1 MKEHRKRVW
10 TICLVLLVCLTGA
23 FCYIFFIRLG
33 SPGFGSDEELFLT
46 CRSGRYGLSWRRQ
59 SDRAADGY
67 IVEIY
72 DQTADAKGE
81 PVYSVM
87 CHTEDLVDRGGENCA
102 ILLPAEIRP
111 DKTLTFYVH
120 TVKMIRLFGAECF
133 RKGHSPLTAEYKQDS
148 LWNGSAEYDI
158 NVEKRELSFVC
169 DREENGA
176 YSLILRS
183 PENDQEIP
191 AAVSE
196 DSGRVTIRSSFGAN
210 GFEIPVPG
218 ETVTFIVFCRR
229 ADDRLVLQYEGV
241 KLDREAFLTDQ
252 ISITVEDDGKNRY
265 TLSWN
270 ETKGDGY
277 RVSVYDGELGGW
289 KELKK
294 YSSQE
299 ERVFETGKLGAGI
312 DYRYKVEA
320 LQLPSGEREGIGEEE
335 ITLHTVPCVE
345 YATIW
350 PTQEIPVY
358 QDSTGKD
365 QKGTIGVLQA
375 VTVID
380 EKDGRFFVQTA
391 PGEEE
396 GYIDSDKCMIN
407 LPDYMGNLCKYDI
420 TNSYCSIY
428 LAHRYAIPA
437 VSGTVIAGYEDVLL
451 SDGTFLVPLLYPVA
465 KKLAPAAEAAREQGY
480 VIKIYDSFRPYVA
493 TRSIYDRT
501 AAALDYVVPAR
512 EFTRVSLED
521 FRKGGRADVLSL
533 SNLKKA
539 EKVTEEEDK
548 GKKKKSG
555 KDEKKKGRETTE
567 AKPVLRETTYADVM
581 LNNGAYNLGAF
592 LAAKGSLH
600 NLGIAVDMTI
610 ESLETGEE
618 LVMQSGM
625 HDLSFHSVQALNN
638 DNANILKNIMVPMGF
653 SMITS
658 EWWHFQDNEVRD
670 NLNPV
675 SVQNGVSIEGWK
687 KDDNGWR
694 YQKADGGFCVN
705 STEKIGGS
713 VYSFDEEGYV
723 KGR

>member
-1 MKEHRKRVW
+1 MNEHKKRIW
-10 TICLVLLVCLTGA
+10 TICLILLICLTGT
-23 FCYIFFIRLG
+23 FCYIFFIRLE
-33 SPGFGSDEELFLT
+33 SPGFGSDEQLFLT
-46 CRSGRYGLSWRRQ
+46 CRSGRYGLSWRKQ
-59 SDRAADGY
+59 SDRVADGY
-67 IVEIY
+67 MVEIY
-72 DQTADAKGE
+72 DPEADAKGK

-87 CHTEDLVDRGGENCA
+87 FRTEDFVDEGGENCV
-102 ILLPAEIRP
+102 LFLPAEIKPDRP
-111 DKTLTFYVH
+111 LTFYVH
-120 TVKMIRLFGAECF
+120 TVKIFRLFGAKCF
-133 RKGHSPLTAEYKQDS
+133 RKGRSSLAAEYKQDS
-148 LWNGSAEYDI
+148 LWNGAAEYDV
-158 NVEKRELSFVC
+158 NVEKGELSFVC

-183 PENDQEIP
+183 TENGYAENDPEIP
-191 AAVSE
+191 VAVSE
-196 DSGRVTIRSSFGAN
+196 DSGKVTLRSSFGGD

-218 ETVTFIVFCRR
+218 ETFTFTVFCRR
-229 ADDRLVLQYEGV
+229 ADDRLVLQYEDV

-252 ISITVEDDGKNRY
+252 ISITAEDDGKNRY

-277 RVSVYDGELGGW
+277 RVSVYDGELGDW

-294 YSSQE
+294 YASQE

-320 LQLPSGEREGIGEEE
+320 LQLPSGEKEGSGEKE

-345 YATIW
+345 YATVW
-350 PTQEIPVY
+350 PTQELPVY
-358 QDSTGKD
+358 RDSTGTE
-365 QKGTIGVLQA
+365 QSGTIGVLQA
-375 VTVID
+375 VSVIG

-465 KKLAPAAEAAREQGY
+465 KKLVSVAETAREQGY
-480 VIKIYDSFRPYVA
+480 VIRIYDSFRPYVA

-501 AAALDYVVPAR
+501 AAALDYVVPAN
-512 EFTRVSLED
+512 EFTGVSLED
-521 FRKGGRADVLSL
+521 FQKGSRADVLSL
-533 SNLKKA
+533 SNMRRA
-539 EKVTEEEDK
+539 EKITEEENK
-548 GKKKKSG
+548 EKKS
-555 KDEKKKGRETTE
+555 KKNKKEETKETTE
-567 AKPVLRETTYADVM
+567 AKSTVRETTYADVM

-592 LAAKGSLH
+592 LAAKGSMH
-600 NLGIAVDMTI
+600 NLGIAIDMTL
-610 ESLETGEE
+610 ESSDTGEE

-625 HDLSFHSVQALNN
+625 HDLSVHSVQALNN
-638 DNANILKNIMVPMGF
+638 DNANILKNIMMPEGF

-675 SVQNGVSIEGWK
+675 SIQNGVSVEGWK
-687 KDDNGWR
+687 
-694 YQKADGGFCVN
+694 
-705 STEKIGGS
+705 
-713 VYSFDEEGYV
+713 
-723 KGR
+723 